1 VNIYEL
7 LNNFF
12 EEDKTS
18 KLSSS
23 STKLYF
29 FLIYQANKLFW
40 EGPLILPIRHLSI
53 SLKVDKNTV
62 VKSLKEL
69 YKRKLIT
76 YYPSE
81 YFQKANHTSIWFPQP
96 SLKTKNNK
104 EVKKVANLSTI
115 KNNKYTKYF

>member
-1 VNIYEL
+1 MNIYDL
-7 LNNFF
+7 VSMFF
-12 EEDKTS
+12 EEDKKS

-23 STKLYF
+23 SAKLYF

-40 EGPLILPIRHLSI
+40 EGPLILSIRQLSKQ
-53 SLKVDKNTV
+53 LKLDKNTV

-81 YFQKANHTSIWFPQP
+81 YFQKANHTSIWFPQAT
-96 SLKTKNNK
+96 LKTKNNK
-104 EVKKVANLSTI
+104 EVKNLVKYTTT
-115 KNNKYTKYF
+115 KENKYSNYF